1 MNINVAVQTDHG
13 LFVPVVRVGHCIV
26 TKIALVLTFFSYISF
41 KFLFVFQDADKKG
54 LATIADEVK
63 QLAQRA
69 KDNCLKP
76 EDYEVWCEIFVNTL
90 FFNRICP

>member
-13 LFVPVVRVGHCIV
+13 LFVPVIRVGGCIV
-26 TKIALVLTFFSYISF
+26 TKNWVSIDFIFLISF
-41 KFLFVFQDADKKG
+41 SFRFLQDADKKG

-69 KDNCLKP
+69 KDNSLKP
-76 EDYEVWCEIFVNTL
+76 EDYEVWCEMYLVLHFQ
-90 FFNRICP
+90 